1 LRRRVKAAKI
11 DCRKARRQPQI
22 PGETMKITP
31 AMMAAGVA
39 MALAA
44 GGALAQDCKPSKW
57 GPKDEIGNA
66 NLIKP
71 ESVKAALKL
80 VKQGKT
86 HPLGIVIDSTTPA
99 FPPRS
104 LSLEVVQPGQQGG
117 KRLFAYKG
125 SYNDDLVQTWLG
137 IGPQIDGLGH
147 LGQDGMYYNCNHEKD
162 FANITGLTKMGVHN
176 IPPLVARGVLIDMAK
191 HFGAPFLAAG
201 KVFSAADVQAAA
213 KAQKVEVKEGDVV
226 LFHTGWTDA
235 KLASDPKS
243 WGSGEPGLSEDGATW
258 LASKNVIAVG
268 ADTWGL
274 EPIPPEKEGRPF
286 FGHVILLKENGI
298 YILET
303 MNTGQLAKENV
314 REFLFVLGQ
323 ARIRGTVQMI
333 INPVAIY

>member
-1 LRRRVKAAKI
+1 MNMSRAVW
-11 DCRKARRQPQI
+11 
-22 PGETMKITP
+22 
-31 AMMAAGVA
+31 AAGA
-39 MALAA
+39 ALALAA
-44 GGALAQDCKPSKW
+44 IGAQAQDCKPSKW

-66 NLIKP
+66 NLITPK
-71 ESVKAALKL
+71 SVMAAMKL

-86 HPLGIVIDSTTPA
+86 HHLGIVIDSTTPA
-99 FPPRS
+99 FPPRT
-104 LSLEVVQPGQQGG
+104 LSLEVVQPNQQGG
-117 KRLFAYKG
+117 QRLFAYKG

-147 LGQDGMYYNCNHEKD
+147 LGQDGVYYNCNNEKD
-162 FANITGLTKMGVHN
+162 FAAITGLKKMGTHD

-191 HFGAPFLAAG
+191 HFNMPFLPAG
-201 KVFSAADVQAAA
+201 KYFTDKDVQAAA
-213 KAQKVEVKEGDVV
+213 KAQKVEIREGDVV

-235 KLASDPKS
+235 KLASDPKT
-243 WGSGEPGLSEDGATW
+243 WVSGEPGLAEEGASW

-268 ADTWGL
+268 SDTWGL
-274 EPIPPEKEGRPF
+274 EPIPPQKEGRPF

-303 MNTGQLAKENV
+303 MNTGPLAKEGV